1 MIDEYNKGDDISK
14 TTVVHC
20 SAGIGRTG
28 TFLAI
33 LISLD
38 IIANEENRSQ
48 ITRSTSSIESSTLD
62 YDDDE
67 LNTPEDSSSS
77 YGTDNV
83 IMWSNDETESSSS
96 SYAEE
101 DYVYDDITFKYTEEM
116 IRKLPPIKDIVLS
129 LRRQR
134 NHGMVQTE
142 DQYKFIYRSVLD
154 ELSYGKP
161 EISLNLL
168 DILKC

>member
-1 MIDEYNKGDDISK
+1 MIDEYNKGGDIST
-14 TTVVHC
+14 TTVIHC

-33 LISLD
+33 LMALD
-38 IIANEENRSQ
+38 IISSEEQRSQ
-48 ITRSTSSIESSTLD
+48 ITRSTSSVESSTLD
-62 YDDDE
+62 YDDDYE
-67 LNTPEDSSSS
+67 LNAPEDSSSS

-83 IMWSNDETESSSS
+83 IVWPNDETESSG
-96 SYAEE
+96 SYVEE
-101 DYVYDDITFKYTEEM
+101 DYIYDDDLKFSDEM

-142 DQYKFIYRSVLD
+142 DQYRFIYRSVLD
-154 ELSYGKP
+154 EISYGKP
-161 EISLNLL
+161 KISLNLL
-168 DILKC
+168 NILKL